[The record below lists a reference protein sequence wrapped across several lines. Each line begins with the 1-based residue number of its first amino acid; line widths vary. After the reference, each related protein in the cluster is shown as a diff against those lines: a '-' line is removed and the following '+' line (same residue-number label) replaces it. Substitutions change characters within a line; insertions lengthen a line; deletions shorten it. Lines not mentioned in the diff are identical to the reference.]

1 LKFQFY
7 KPAEKKKQNDA
18 AETKHLK
25 DRELC
30 GHQKKKTRVHIL
42 KNKNTLLQETCK
54 GRISVFG

>member
-1 LKFQFY
+1 LY